1 MHNSSFCNRKSSF
14 FNRKSSCFNI
24 NHQISIEKR
33 HFLAHRGEDHR
44 TGIDSSTTKPA
55 RDRTCKFIERMQPT
69 LSPYPPRLARA
80 VTTSTA
86 GRRAGLG
93 CPAWAGAPAGPSP
106 AQPSP
111 AQRSPA
117 QPSPAA
123 RWGEA
128 GWDLREPQPSPAQ
141 PSGAARWGEAGW
153 DSREPPMGFPSGD
166 VRPPPLLGMWSQS
179 AARPAANAGLPSCE
193 RCTVLRGYGC
203 A

>member
-93 CPAWAGAPAGPSP
+93 CPAWAGAPAGAMGLDS
-106 AQPSP
+106 S
-111 AQRSPA
+111 RD
-117 QPSPAA
+117 
-123 RWGEA
+123 GCN
-128 GWDLREPQPSPAQ
+128 
-141 PSGAARWGEAGW
+141 GAAYEQRNPSAT
-153 DSREPPMGFPSGD
+153 SRRRHSEPD
-166 VRPPPLLGMWSQS
+166 V
-179 AARPAANAGLPSCE
+179 
-193 RCTVLRGYGC
+193 
-203 A
+203 

>member
-1 MHNSSFCNRKSSF
+1 LHNSSFCNRKSSF

-93 CPAWAGAPAGPSP
+93 CPAWAGAPAQPSP

-111 AQRSPA
+111 AQPSPAQPSPAQPSAA

-141 PSGAARWGEAGW
+141 RRGAVGRGRVGLTGAP
-153 DSREPPMGFPSGD
+153 DGFPLW
-166 VRPPPLLGMWSQS
+166 RCTP
-179 AARPAANAGLPSCE
+179 PAAAWHVEPVSGKAGGQC
-193 RCTVLRGYGC
+193 R
-203 A
+203 AA

>member
-93 CPAWAGAPAGPSP
+93 CPAWAGAPA
-106 AQPSP
+106 
-111 AQRSPA
+111 

-141 PSGAARWGEAGW
+141 RRGAVGRGRVGLTGAP
-153 DSREPPMGFPSGD
+153 DGFPLW
-166 VRPPPLLGMWSQS
+166 RCTP
-179 AARPAANAGLPSCE
+179 PAAAWHVEPVSGKAGGQC
-193 RCTVLRGYGC
+193 R
-203 A
+203 AA

>member
-93 CPAWAGAPAGPSP
+93 CPAWAGAPA
-106 AQPSP
+106 QPSP
-111 AQRSPA
+111 AQRRGAVGRGRVGLTGAPDGF
-117 QPSPAA
+117 PLWRCTPPAA
-123 RWGEA
+123 AWHVEPVSGKA
-128 GWDLREPQPSPAQ
+128 GGQCR
-141 PSGAARWGEAGW
+141 AA
-153 DSREPPMGFPSGD
+153 
-166 VRPPPLLGMWSQS
+166 
-179 AARPAANAGLPSCE
+179 
-193 RCTVLRGYGC
+193 
-203 A
+203 